1 MGILR
6 RDKNRSSTSS
16 TSPCAHL
23 RTAYH
28 SCFNKW
34 YSEKFLKG
42 LWDKEECVSEWE
54 KYRECLV
61 QHLDDKHLS
70 RFLEVDGIVD
80 LNSRAEFKSHTGVS

>member
-6 RDKNRSSTSS
+6 RDKNRSSDSAN
-16 TSPCAHL
+16 SPCAHL

-28 SCFNKW
+28 SCFNRW

-42 LWDKEECVSEWE
+42 SWDKEECVLEWE
-54 KYRECLV
+54 KYRECLS

-70 RFLEVDGIVD
+70 RFLEADGIVD
-80 LNSRAEFKSHTGVS
+80 LNTRTEFKSHTGVS

>member
-6 RDKNRSSTSS
+6 RDKNRSSTSA

-54 KYRECLV
+54 KYRECLL

>member
-6 RDKNRSSTSS
+6 RDNNRSSTSA

-23 RTAYH
+23 RIAYH
-28 SCFNKW
+28 SCFNRW

-42 LWDKEECVSEWE
+42 LWDKEECVLEWE
-54 KYRECLV
+54 KYRECLS

-70 RFLEVDGIVD
+70 RFLEADGIVD
-80 LNSRAEFKSHTGVS
+80 SNSRAEFKSHSSVS